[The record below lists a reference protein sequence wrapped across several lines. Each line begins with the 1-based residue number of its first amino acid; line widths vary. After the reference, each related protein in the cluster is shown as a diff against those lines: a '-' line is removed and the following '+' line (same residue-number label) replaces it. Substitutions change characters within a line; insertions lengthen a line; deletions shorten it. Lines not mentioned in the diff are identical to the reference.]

1 MQFLKTSVHKHKF
14 ATLFF
19 KTEHTFLALSQRHF
33 NIFTNFLRSNP
44 TAAEFY
50 LLAKKAKK
58 TDKVKVVYFQFS
70 RRQKTQI
77 L

>member
-19 KTEHTFLALSQRHF
+19 KTEHTFFTFSQRHL
-33 NIFTNFLRSNP
+33 NILTSFLRRNP

-50 LLAKKAKK
+50 HLAKKGKE
-58 TDKVKVVYFQFS
+58 TDKVKVVNFQFS